1 MLIES
6 AAVLDI
12 ADMLRRDGHR
22 LYDAGGLE
30 NCMYQSA
37 LCGLTA
43 SFGSGGV
50 LLQLKGHDLQAVVTL
65 AESAI
70 EDDEVDHYRDTK
82 TDVTIKYIK
91 GDAVILDAW
100 HRHLSAYR
108 RSMRGLHAAAA

>member
-1 MLIES
+1 MLVES
-6 AAVLDI
+6 AAVVDI

-22 LYDAGGLE
+22 LYNACGIE
-30 NCMYQSA
+30 NCMYQSS

-50 LLQLKGHDLQAVVTL
+50 LLQLKGHDLHAIITL
-65 AESAI
+65 SESAV
-70 EDDEVDHYRDTK
+70 EDEEVDHYSDTK
-82 TDVTIKYIK
+82 TDVMVRYLK

-108 RSMRGLHAAAA
+108 RSIRGLHAVAA